1 MLTCAIKFSEYG
13 VNNININLSLS
24 QMIKSLVVKQWTWI
38 RIPPIQKKKFISV
51 LA

>member
-24 QMIKSLVVKQWTWI
+24 QMIKSLVVKTMGLDSNSTYT
-38 RIPPIQKKKFISV
+38 KKEIY
-51 LA
+51 